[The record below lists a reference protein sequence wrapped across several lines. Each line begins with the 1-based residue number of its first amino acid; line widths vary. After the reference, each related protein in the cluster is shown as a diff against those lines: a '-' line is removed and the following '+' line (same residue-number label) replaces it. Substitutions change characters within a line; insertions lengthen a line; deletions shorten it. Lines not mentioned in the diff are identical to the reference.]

1 MRKILFVYAW
11 LSLTLVGLAAA
22 DHAVYMYSKY
32 QRAVILLEY
41 YEYRVDRLERLM
53 RANEE
58 IFKRLDAERVELHAW
73 RVHITVASRQGWFVA
88 SRYIREYPLQ
98 FEYES
103 PVGGGPERIAIGYS
117 IVP

>member
-1 MRKILFVYAW
+1 MKKILFVYAW
-11 LSLTLVGLAAA
+11 LAVTLIGWAAA
-22 DHAVYMYSKY
+22 EQAIYMFSKY
-32 QRAVILLEY
+32 QRATILLSY
-41 YEYRVDRLERLM
+41 YERRVDRLERLM

-73 RVHITVASRQGWFVA
+73 RVHVTVASRQGWLVA

-117 IVP
+117 LVP